1 MRMLVM
7 FNFVYIN
14 VSLIFV
20 VLSIDVIYISIHLN
34 VNDSSEDSTSNIVND
49 SSFTSSATSHL
60 SFSVVFFFLCQKIH
74 AEKKSYGI
82 KMNTIRSDFSTF
94 WLAEPNCT

>member
-1 MRMLVM
+1 MLVM

-34 VNDSSEDSTSNIVND
+34 VNDSS
-49 SSFTSSATSHL
+49 FTSSATSHI